1 MSVRGRQSGV
11 DLKPPQ
17 AAVVKSDG
25 GERCGKVGTG
35 FRQARLREASA
46 SEPLQKCRNRIRRC
60 QNRGLTRRDAVHAAS
75 QTMPRADQPP
85 SGLILPARITLPHFS
100 VSSTMSLPKAVGE
113 PISGVSPKS
122 VRCAFSFGVA
132 RPALISALSLS
143 TTCVGVFLGAPM
155 PNHELT

>member
-1 MSVRGRQSGV
+1 MIYCELSSAPKEERSRGGRLRGV
-11 DLKPPQ
+11 EATELF
-17 AAVVKSDG
+17 ASDADWS
-25 GERCGKVGTG
+25 RGT
-35 FRQARLREASA
+35 RLHITQARASPFLLTKKD
-46 SEPLQKCRNRIRRC
+46 SFHSRR
-60 QNRGLTRRDAVHAAS
+60 VHAAS

-85 SGLILPARITLPHFS
+85 SGLILAARITLPHFS

-113 PISGVSPKS
+113 HISGVSPKS

-155 PNHELT
+155 PNHELTS